1 MRIMCPNCDAE
12 YEVDASAIPDIG
24 RDVQCSNCGHAWFQD
39 HPEIAAEAE
48 AEAALYDPPQ
58 PLGNTPSR
66 MDPIVVDDIQLDND
80 DPETILDL
88 MDLDEPSP
96 LDDATTDLAP
106 KHELDPDAL
115 RILREE
121 AQRETAQRAAEKSQ
135 PNPDIQVPDTAAT
148 APIVARRVAR
158 LKGIQP
164 QQRDI
169 LPDVDSVNT
178 TVVAQDRFA
187 AVVAEPAQKAGIDK
201 GFWGV
206 MIVAALALALYA
218 FSPDLTRALPGF
230 AQPLAKY
237 VGFIDGLRDGLDA
250 LLPQIGTFISGLI
263 TTVKGWL

>member
-48 AEAALYDPPQ
+48 AEAALYDPPA

-66 MDPIVVDDIQLDND
+66 TDPIEVDDIQLDND

-88 MDLDEPSP
+88 MDLDAPNP
-96 LDDATTDLAP
+96 QDDASLDLAP
-106 KHELDPDAL
+106 KHELDPEAL

-121 AQRETAQRAAEKSQ
+121 AQRESAQRAAEQVQ
-135 PNPDIQVPDTAAT
+135 PNPDIQAPDTAPT

-169 LPDVDSVNT
+169 LPDVDSVNA

-187 AVVAEPAQKAGIDK
+187 EVVAEPAQKTGIDK

-206 MIVAALALALYA
+206 MIVAALALAAYSL
-218 FSPDLTRALPGF
+218 SPELARILPGF
-230 AQPLAKY
+230 TQPLAAY

-250 LLPQIGTFISGLI
+250 LLPQIGAFITGLVN
-263 TTVKGWL
+263 TVKGWL